1 MRLDD
6 GGVRCDVADE
16 SPLRRSAGSHGL
28 PGSSEG
34 TRRLRCQLVR
44 LGHCSE
50 TLARLRVSSTT
61 VAAVACGS
69 ARSETRLEQVQG
81 RGNKKEKRG
90 EGLGLY
96 RGGLRAFGGSKSRAN
111 RDLVAPYG
119 VRLEDDA
126 TKKKEGKVGR

>member
-1 MRLDD
+1 M
-6 GGVRCDVADE
+6 
-16 SPLRRSAGSHGL
+16 
-28 PGSSEG
+28 
-34 TRRLRCQLVR
+34 R

-61 VAAVACGS
+61 AAAIACGS

-96 RGGLRAFGGSKSRAN
+96 RGGLRAFGGNKSRAN